1 MKEKSTTQVG
11 QIYVSGGGKG
21 GVGKSF
27 TTIGLVDTLIQAGF
41 KVLLI
46 ESDTSNPV
54 SYTHLT
60 LPTILLV

>member
-27 TTIGLVDTLIQAGF
+27 TTIGLVDTLIQAGSS
-41 KVLLI
+41 LA
-46 ESDTSNPV
+46 D
-54 SYTHLT
+54 
-60 LPTILLV
+60 